1 MDPVRSS
8 TNTDGS
14 VKMAVVIN
22 INEKNNKFMK
32 TSNGVD
38 KQPTMEELIEKVNK
52 LKATGELD
60 LSMEED
66 LSIAIMN
73 LISLEEHFYF
83 TAEKTGSDG
92 YFDLLNQTREIR
104 KQLLAKMIDKH
115 EGETWCITK
124 HLLAATMRMMEVGT
138 KLLSSG
144 KKEESRDMFKKAYE
158 VYSLFWALRLKLISV
173 ANVKKINDD
182 QLNIHDKSGS
192 LKPTTKEELISKL
205 VDCCKE

>member
-1 MDPVRSS
+1 M
-8 TNTDGS
+8 N
-14 VKMAVVIN
+14 
-22 INEKNNKFMK
+22 
-32 TSNGVD
+32 
-38 KQPTMEELIEKVNK
+38 KQPTMEELIAKVEK
-52 LKATGELD
+52 LKSTGELD

-66 LSIAIMN
+66 LGIAVMN
-73 LISLEEHFYF
+73 LISLEEHFFF
-83 TAEKTGSDG
+83 TAEKTEKNE

-124 HLLAATMRMMEVGT
+124 HLLAATMRMIEVGT

-144 KKEESRDMFKKAYE
+144 KKEESQDMFKKAYE
-158 VYSLFWALRLKLISV
+158 IYSLFWALRLKLIDVSD
-173 ANVKKINDD
+173 VKKVEDN

-192 LKPTTKEELISKL
+192 NKPMTKEDIISKL